1 MFRLFSPNL
10 AIDLGTANTLFYET
24 GTGVVLNEPS
34 MVALSYFE
42 GKQEIVAIG
51 AEAKQMLGRTPEGV
65 DVIRPI
71 RTGVIADFDVASK
84 MIKYFLNSVRK
95 KKASLVRPSHIIVG
109 VPSGITEVEK
119 RAIKDALEGEA
130 RDIKLIDEA
139 MAAAIGCDLPVTEAT
154 ASMIVDIGGGTTD
167 IAVISLSDI
176 VYSTSIRQGGD
187 AMDEAITNDIT
198 RKHRIVI
205 GESTAELIKMTIG
218 SAHKTYDNQQVEV
231 RGRDL
236 STGVPGTIIISGIE
250 IREAIFEVVSNIIE
264 AIKQVLENTPP
275 ELSGDILSHGISFA
289 GGGSL
294 IRGLDKKVTEILD
307 IKANIAKDPLSM
319 VVTGIGKCLE
329 EPKLYKNVFL

>member
-10 AIDLGTANTLFYET
+10 AIDLGTANTLFYEC

-51 AEAKQMLGRTPEGV
+51 AEAKQMQGRTPEGV
-65 DVIRPI
+65 SVIRPI

-84 MIKYFLNSVRK
+84 MIKYFLSSVRK
-95 KKASLVRPSHIIVG
+95 KTPSFVRPSHIIVG

-119 RAIKDALEGEA
+119 RAIKDALDSEA

-139 MAAAIGCDLPVTEAT
+139 MAAAIGCELPVTDAQ

-176 VYSTSIRQGGD
+176 VFSTSIRQGGD
-187 AMDEAITNDIT
+187 AMDEAIINYIR
-198 RKHRIVI
+198 RKHRMLI
-205 GESTAELIKMTIG
+205 GETTAEIIKMTIG
-218 SAHKTYDNQQVEV
+218 SAHPDYDNQQVEV

-236 STGVPGTIIISGIE
+236 STGVPGTIVINGEE
-250 IREAIFEVVSNIIE
+250 IREAIMEVVSNIVE
-264 AIKQVLENTPP
+264 AIKQVLEKTPP
-275 ELSGDILSHGISFA
+275 ELSGDILSHGISLA
-289 GGGSL
+289 GGGAL
-294 IRGLDKKVTEILD
+294 IRGLDKKISEVLGIRT
-307 IKANIAKDPLSM
+307 NIAKDPLSM
-319 VVTGIGKCLE
+319 VVAGIGKCLE
-329 EPKLYKNVFL
+329 DPKTFRSVFL